1 MSGPWKT
8 IEAEVVAK
16 LGGLTAEGAGGPL
29 LATVRGYT
37 ARDRK
42 QVVGAVMRERLPA
55 AYVMLT
61 GRDGGDKDYR
71 RAGAPLVSVV
81 YAARSERCDDEAR
94 HGGVDVVGVMPVAA
108 AGACA
113 LHHLALDGGGRLLL
127 VEERAVTGEEGTA
140 LWEQRYEVRRLSGG
154 GVPKFGGAELL
165 SPSSVVEVHIGEI
178 TRASS
183 RFAFPGVDGVF
194 ERFAGMRERPILW
207 RGQLRSSDDVGLNV
221 IEEGLE
227 RLAREAAIESVEDPW
242 GRRFDDCVLRSF
254 KRVGPRR
261 QDLLS
266 GEALQDF
273 EIEFV
278 QLAQ

>member
-1 MSGPWKT
+1 MSGPWQT
-8 IEAEVVAK
+8 IEAEVVAT

-42 QVVGAVMRERLPA
+42 QVVAALMRERLPA

-61 GRDGGDKDYR
+61 GRDAGDKDYR
-71 RAGAPLVSVV
+71 RAGAPLVSVL

-108 AGACA
+108 AGACG
-113 LHHLALDGGGRLLL
+113 LHDLELDGGGRLSLA
-127 VEERAVTGEEGTA
+127 EERAVTGEEGTA

-154 GVPKFGGAELL
+154 WVPKFGGAELL
-165 SPSSVVEVHIGEI
+165 SASSVVEVHIGEI
-178 TRASS
+178 KRASS
-183 RFAFPGVDGVF
+183 RFAFPGLDGVF

-207 RGQLRSSDDVGLNV
+207 RGQLRSPDDAGLNV

-261 QDLLS
+261 WDPLS
-266 GEALQDF
+266 GEALQNF